1 MKRKQFIGFLL
12 AAMMLLS
19 LAACGGAPS
28 AKADSAPAAQAAAP
42 AAPAADPAPAAP
54 ADPAPAPAQPAAPE
68 GGQVTVASSPVAEA
82 AAESSDIDDQLAL
95 IYSKVGT
102 MLQSGGELPW
112 YYTVTDLDHDG
123 QLEFIA
129 ASQHPSDRST
139 NLKIWS
145 VGKDKKSLTEVKVS
159 KDPDESFPDI
169 MTDSVDTFH
178 DLKNDVWYYMFYD
191 NVVLSDTEVYT
202 VKSAFNLKKGVISYD
217 AFATEHT
224 LVENGARQVTHTD
237 AEGNDITAEQY
248 NAAGMDAFSG
258 MGRSNTSFDWFTV
271 DQLGNQ
277 TRLVDSFRVFMG
289 EKKAAVEFPVPKP
302 KALQAPAATPAPAP
316 TSAPAPAP
324 TPTPQPTYLTITKNP
339 TNETKKPGGTALF
352 VANANVFD
360 SLYWTMVSPYGG
372 EYSTDAFG
380 GMFPAS
386 PVSGVYGTTLSVG
399 NVNWDL
405 NGWGAYCTFRYQ
417 GQTARTSTA
426 YIYLKNDP
434 TPPTPTTGTSY
445 GSVTD
450 WNYSTVT
457 VFCSDIGSQWISWD
471 NVDMDGDV
479 YNGAPATVNWSRS
492 GSDINVTYCYITGQ
506 SPEPV
511 GPVKGSMSGSAYEG
525 GGGYAISL
533 DNGTEVYV
541 DSWKCKVE
549 GNFYDGCSAIVYY
562 YNYPSNDNIY
572 SAEIYGDMGLI
583 VPDDWDYGD
592 QGGWAGSHYYDS
604 MPATNLTGNAVDTN
618 VGTMVTHEGYNGDG
632 STYEA
637 FWCPNC
643 GAEVS
648 LAMESCPNCGLSF

>member
-1 MKRKQFIGFLL
+1 M
-12 AAMMLLS
+12 
-19 LAACGGAPS
+19 
-28 AKADSAPAAQAAAP
+28 
-42 AAPAADPAPAAP
+42 
-54 ADPAPAPAQPAAPE
+54 
-68 GGQVTVASSPVAEA
+68 TVASSPVTEST
-82 AAESSDIDDQLAL
+82 AESSDIDDQLAL
-95 IYSKVGT
+95 LYSKVGT
-102 MLQSGGELPW
+102 MLQTGGELPW

-123 QLEFIA
+123 LLEFIA

-202 VKSAFNLKKGVISYD
+202 IKSAFNLKKGVISYD

-224 LVENGARQVTHTD
+224 LVENGVRQVSHTD
-237 AEGNDITAEQY
+237 AEGKDITAEQY

-271 DQLGNQ
+271 DQIGGP

-289 EKKAAVEFPVPKP
+289 VKKAAVEFPVPQP
-302 KALQAPAATPAPAP
+302 KALSAPAASPAPAP
-316 TSAPAPAP
+316 SAPPSP
-324 TPTPQPTYLTITKNP
+324 TPTPAPQPTYLTITKNP

-386 PVSGVYGTTLSVG
+386 PVSGVYGTTLSIG

-417 GQTARTSTA
+417 GQTGRTSTA
-426 YIYLKNDP
+426 YIYLRDDP
-434 TPPTPTTGTSY
+434 KPPTPTTGTSY
-445 GSVTD
+445 GSVTG

-457 VFCSDIGSQWISWD
+457 VYCSDIGNQWISWD

-479 YNGAPATVNWSRS
+479 YNGAPATVYWSKS
-492 GSDINVTYCYITGQ
+492 GSDIEVTWCSITGQ

-511 GPVKGSMSGSAYEG
+511 GPVKGSMSGSAHEG
-525 GGGYAISL
+525 GGGYAIDL

-541 DSWKCKVE
+541 DAWKCKVE
-549 GNFYDGCSAIVYY
+549 GSFYDGCSAIVYY
-562 YNYPSNDNIY
+562 YNYPSTDNIY
-572 SAEIYGDMGLI
+572 SAEIYGNMGLLL
-583 VPDDWDYGD
+583 PDDWDYGD
-592 QGGWAGSHYYDS
+592 QDDGDNGGWAGSHYYDS
-604 MPATNLTGNAVDTN
+604 MPATSLTGNAVDTN
-618 VGTMVTHEGYNGDG
+618 VGTMVTHESYNNDG

-643 GAEVS
+643 GTEVS
-648 LAMESCPNCGLSF
+648 LAMESCPVCGLDF

>member
-1 MKRKQFIGFLL
+1 MKRKQFSGRLL

-19 LAACGGAPS
+19 RAACGGAPA
-28 AKADSAPAAQAAAP
+28 AKAESAPAAP

-54 ADPAPAPAQPAAPE
+54 AAPADPAPAQPAAPE
-68 GGQVTVASSPVAEA
+68 GGQVTVASSPVSETAAEA
-82 AAESSDIDDQLAL
+82 SDIDAQLAL

-102 MLQSGGELPW
+102 MLQTGGELPW

-123 QLEFIA
+123 LLEFIA

-145 VGKDKKSLTEVKVS
+145 VGKDKKSLTECRVS
-159 KDPDESFPDI
+159 KDPEESFPDI

-178 DLKNDVWYYMFYD
+178 DLKNDTWYYLFYD

-202 VKSAFNLKKGVISYD
+202 IKSAFNLKNGVISYD

-224 LVENGARQVTHTD
+224 TVENGARQVSHTD
-237 AEGNDITAEQY
+237 ADGNDITAEQY
-248 NAAGMDAFSG
+248 NAAGTNAFSG

-271 DQLGNQ
+271 DQLSGQ

-289 EKKAAVEFPVPKP
+289 EKKATVEFPVPKP
-302 KALQAPAATPAPAP
+302 KALQAPAATPAPVPTSGPTPAP
-316 TSAPAPAP
+316 TP

-352 VANANVFD
+352 VACANVFD

-372 EYSTDAFG
+372 EYSTDSFG
-380 GMFPAS
+380 AMFPAS

-426 YIYLKNDP
+426 YIYLRDDP
-434 TPPTPTTGTSY
+434 KPPTPTTGTSY
-445 GSVTD
+445 GSVTG
-450 WNYSTVT
+450 WNYSGVT
-457 VFCSDIGSQWISWD
+457 VYCSDIGSQWISWD

-525 GGGYAISL
+525 GGGYAIDL
-533 DNGTEVYV
+533 DNGTQVYV

-618 VGTMVTHEGYNGDG
+618 VGTMVTHEGYNSDG

-648 LAMESCPNCGLSF
+648 LAMESCPNCGLGF